1 MNNMKYKSSDI
12 EKMIDVFAEITENE
26 NNPNRVIDEL
36 KKLVDY
42 PVNVINEFL
51 HCMEILNDKDE
62 NYLKENYCGI
72 VGYITLRL
80 NFVK

>member
-1 MNNMKYKSSDI
+1 MKYKSSDI
-12 EKMIDVFAEITENE
+12 EKMIDVFAEISENK
-26 NNPNRVIDEL
+26 NNPKRIVEEI
-36 KKLVDY
+36 KKLVNY

-51 HCMEILNDKDE
+51 NCMNILEGKDE
-62 NYLKENYCGI
+62 SYLKENYWGI